1 MGKQRW
7 WLVALVVLVLAAGF
21 SYFALPW
28 RPWRTRR
35 QLPPG
40 PSNGTEVTLYFVNRE
55 YITTGNEELPKL
67 LPFTRRIM
75 VQGDGRTGRE
85 SLVTKVLAELRKP
98 PAGAEVTT
106 ALRDDLRI
114 TGVRVEETTVYVD
127 FSSDNLHG
135 GSLEEILLVE
145 QVVMTLTGLPGLE
158 KVQFLVDGERRDT
171 LMGHVSADE
180 PLGPDDF

>member
-1 MGKQRW
+1 MGKRTG
-7 WLVALVVLVLAAGF
+7 WLVALILLVLAAGVT
-21 SYFALPW
+21 YFA

-35 QLPPG
+35 QLVPG
-40 PSNGTEVTLYFVNRE
+40 SPAASEVTLYFVNKE

-67 LPFTRRIM
+67 LPYTRKIWAY
-75 VQGDGRTGRE
+75 GDGRAGRE
-85 SLVTKVLAELRKP
+85 SLVRGVLTELRKP
-98 PAGAEVTT
+98 PAGREVTT

-145 QVVMTLTGLPGLE
+145 QVVTTLTGLPGLE

-171 LMGHVSADE
+171 LMGHISAAE
-180 PLGPDDF
+180 PLGREDL